1 MDEVSDRAAPDAASA
16 EVDRVLRALRPH
28 VEIVDGLAVSRFEPR
43 PEHRGR
49 PGWLHGGFAAT
60 VLDHVCAGA
69 AVFALGRPVVTG
81 RLDLRYPNPVPL
93 DGGPY
98 RVQAEPG
105 QARGRMVKVMGFIL
119 DGDGRRLVEARSLFV
134 GIDSALS
141 LDPPL

>member
-1 MDEVSDRAAPDAASA
+1 MGEASDRAATNPASA

-28 VEIVDGLAVSRFEPR
+28 IEIVDGLAVARFEPR

-69 AVFALGRPVVTG
+69 AAFALGRPVVTG

-98 RVQAEPG
+98 RVQAEPDK
-105 QARGRMVKVMGFIL
+105 ARGRMVKVIGFIL
-119 DGDGRRLVEARSLFV
+119 DDDDRRLVEARSLFV
-134 GIDSALS
+134 AV
-141 LDPPL
+141 DPSP